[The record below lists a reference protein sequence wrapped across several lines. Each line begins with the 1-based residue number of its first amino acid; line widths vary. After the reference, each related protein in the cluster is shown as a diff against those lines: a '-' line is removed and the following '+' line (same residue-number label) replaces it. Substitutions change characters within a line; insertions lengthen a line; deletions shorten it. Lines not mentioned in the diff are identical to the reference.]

1 MKVTNVTVTRTDGV
15 PLLPSALLVY
25 EAILKTGLRRSGE
38 LSKHLN
44 MSEGLVDLM
53 LAHLL
58 RYDLIEVRE

>member
-1 MKVTNVTVTRTDGV
+1 MKVTNITVTRTDSI
-15 PLLPSALLVY
+15 PLSPDGLLVY
-25 EAILKTGLRRSGE
+25 ETMLKTGLRRSGE

-44 MSEGLVDLM
+44 MSEGLIELM